1 MSSVDDDEDDNVD
14 EDDLCSVEALITQNN
29 LEKGE
34 KVSFPKQEASWII
47 LEQTKEGKI
56 MSVEK
61 VVSPNRAIKHQIK
74 FMAPPVGKYEFD
86 LLEKSET
93 YKVGMPETQE
103 NSVLHEKKILPDDA
117 DELEDEPTIFE
128 ELLSAPH
135 IR

>member
-1 MSSVDDDEDDNVD
+1 MLAPIVPSNIKSS
-14 EDDLCSVEALITQNN
+14 
-29 LEKGE
+29 
-34 KVSFPKQEASWII
+34 SW
-47 LEQTKEGKI
+47 
-56 MSVEK
+56 
-61 VVSPNRAIKHQIK
+61 PH
-74 FMAPPVGKYEFD
+74 KYEFD

-93 YKVGMPETQE
+93 YKGGMLETPE